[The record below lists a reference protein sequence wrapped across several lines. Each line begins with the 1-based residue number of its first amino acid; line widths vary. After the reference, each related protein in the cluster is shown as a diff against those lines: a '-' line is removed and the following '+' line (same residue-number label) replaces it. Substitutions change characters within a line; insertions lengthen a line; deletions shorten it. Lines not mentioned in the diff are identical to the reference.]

1 MAGHKKQRGDRRD
14 GRRVHNVDGVH
25 AIMPHLMPNR
35 CDAEVYIQEQIDV
48 TNLMRYLQE
57 KNGANAEYK
66 TTIFHTIIMAVA
78 KTIYKRPLLNRF
90 IAGKRFFDRNEIT
103 ISFVV
108 KRKFQDGAEES
119 LMTLRVEEDMT
130 LQDVSRKIIGDSTK
144 LRQEAGTND
153 IDQVLGKLARLPRI
167 LMRIMMAI
175 FRFLD
180 FHDKMPAFICD
191 GDPNYSTVML
201 TNLGSIGCSSVYH
214 HLNNYGT
221 NSLLIAVGTVHKA
234 MIVGEDG
241 EPQLRD
247 VVDLGVTL
255 DERIADGFYFARSVK
270 LLEKILAQPEMLEKP
285 VKEEV
290 NDEC

>member
-1 MAGHKKQRGDRRD
+1 MPKQKKQRGDRRD
-14 GRRVHNVDGVH
+14 GYRVRDVDGVH

-35 CDAEVYIQEQIDV
+35 CDAEVYIQEQIDI
-48 TNLMRYLQE
+48 TNLMRYLEE
-57 KNGANAEYK
+57 KNGPDAEYK
-66 TTIFHTIIMAVA
+66 TTIFHTIVMAVA

-90 IAGKRFFDRNEIT
+90 IAGKRFYDRNELT

-119 LMTLRVEEDMT
+119 LMTLRVEDEMT
-130 LQDVSRKIIGDSTK
+130 LEDVSRKIIGDSSK
-144 LRQEAGTND
+144 LRKDEGKNDMDQILGT
-153 IDQVLGKLARLPRI
+153 LAKLPRFLMRI
-167 LMRIMMAI
+167 LMAV

-180 FHDKMPAFICD
+180 FHGKMPAFICD

-221 NSLLIAVGTVHKA
+221 NSLLIAIGTVHKA
-234 MIVGEDG
+234 QIIGEDG
-241 EPQLRD
+241 ELRTRD

-270 LLEKILAQPEMLEKP
+270 LLEKILSNPKMLERP
-285 VKEEV
+285 VKEET
-290 NDEC
+290 NYEC

>member
-1 MAGHKKQRGDRRD
+1 MTKKTKERGDRRD
-14 GRRVHNVDGVH
+14 GTRVRNVDGVH

-57 KNGANAEYK
+57 KNGPGAEYK
-66 TTIFHTIIMAVA
+66 TTIFHTIVMAVA

-108 KRKFQDGAEES
+108 KRQFQDGAEEA
-119 LMTLRVEEDMT
+119 LMTLRVEDDMT
-130 LQDVSRKIIGDSTK
+130 LEDVSRKIIGDSAK

-153 IDQVLGKLARLPRI
+153 IDQVLGKLAKLPRFV
-167 LMRIMMAI
+167 MRIMMAA

-191 GDPNYSTVML
+191 GDPNYSTAML
-201 TNLGSIGCSSVYH
+201 TNLGSIGCSCVYH

-221 NSLLIAVGTVHKA
+221 NSLLIAVGTVHQA
-234 MIVGEDG
+234 QIIGDDG
-241 EPQLRD
+241 EAEIRD

-270 LLEKILAQPEMLEKP
+270 LLEEILSQPEILEKP

-290 NDEC
+290 DYEC